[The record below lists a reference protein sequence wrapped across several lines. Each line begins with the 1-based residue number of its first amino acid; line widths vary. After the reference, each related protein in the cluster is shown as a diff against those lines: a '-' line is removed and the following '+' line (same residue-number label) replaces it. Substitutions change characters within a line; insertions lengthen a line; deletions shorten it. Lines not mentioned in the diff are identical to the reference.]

1 MINIIIVEDNK
12 DKLLKILEL
21 INTEIDIPTHNIS
34 TAKNVKEAKIIMRNT
49 TFDLMI
55 LDLVLPLDEDD
66 KESPENGISFLKT
79 IQTNPTINPPIHIVG
94 LTSFTDLREQYANEF
109 TKYLWHLIEY
119 KGDESDW
126 KEKLKEILFHL
137 VKVRKDF
144 LNSINFKYDFDIA
157 VICALNFPELDQIM
171 KIPANWEKLSIENDA
186 TQYFTG
192 TFERDKK
199 KLSVVCASPPQ
210 MGMVASATLA
220 MKMINSF
227 KPKYIVM
234 TGIAAG
240 YSGNEL
246 GLGDILVADQSYDG
260 TSGKITTL
268 QNMEKSFSPNPTPI
282 PIDSDLKERLRVYE
296 NHEILSK
303 IKRKFNGN
311 TPNSELRL
319 KIGPLVSVPFVIQ
332 NEGEFKSFKEN
343 QRKLI
348 GLEMEAFGIFY
359 SANNAP
365 NPKPKPIV
373 IKSVCDFGDS
383 KKDDD
388 YQIYASFTSAQFLY
402 EFALNE
408 L

>member
-1 MINIIIVEDNK
+1 MINIIIVEDNN
-12 DKLLKILEL
+12 DKLVKIQDL
-21 INTEIDIPTHNIS
+21 IKTEIDIPEQNVS

-66 KESPENGISFLKT
+66 NESPENGISFLKT

-94 LTSFTDLREQYANEF
+94 LTSFTDLIEQYAAEF
-109 TKYLWHLIEY
+109 TKYLWYLIEY

-126 KEKLKEILFHL
+126 KEKLKEIFFHL
-137 VKVRKDF
+137 IKVRKEF
-144 LNSINFKYDFDIA
+144 LNPINIKYDFDIA
-157 VICALNFPELDQIM
+157 VICALHNPELVQIL
-171 KIPANWEKLSIENDA
+171 KIPANWEKYSIQNDA
-186 TQYFTG
+186 TQYFIG
-192 TFERDKK
+192 IFERGAKRLK
-199 KLSVVCASPPQ
+199 VVCASPPQ
-210 MGMVASATLA
+210 MGMVASATLS

-227 KPKYIVM
+227 KPKYIAM

-240 YSGNEL
+240 YSGNDL
-246 GLGDILVADQSYDG
+246 GYGDILIADQSYDG
-260 TSGKITTL
+260 TSGKIITL
-268 QNMEKSFSPNPTPI
+268 ENLDKSFSPNPTPI
-282 PIDSDLKERLRVYE
+282 PIDSDLKEKLRGFE

-311 TPNSELRL
+311 LPNTEL
-319 KIGPLVSVPFVIQ
+319 KIKVGPLVSVPFVIQ
-332 NEGEFKSFKEN
+332 NEIEFKSFRDN

-383 KKDDD
+383 KKDDN
-388 YQIYASFTSAQFLY
+388 YQIYAAFTSAQFFY

>member
-12 DKLLKILEL
+12 DKLINIQEL
-21 INTEIDIPTHNIS
+21 IKTEIDIPEQNVS

-94 LTSFTDLREQYANEF
+94 LTSFTDLREQYADEF

-119 KGDESDW
+119 KGYESDW
-126 KEKLKEILFHL
+126 KEKLKEIFFHL
-137 VKVRKDF
+137 IKVRKEF
-144 LNSINFKYDFDIA
+144 LNPINFKYDFDIA
-157 VICALNFPELDQIM
+157 IICALNNPELDQIL
-171 KIPANWEKLSIENDA
+171 KISANWKKLSIKNDA
-186 TQYFTG
+186 TQYFVG
-192 TFERDKK
+192 NFEREEK
-199 KLSVVCASPPQ
+199 KLKIVCASPPQ

-220 MKMINSF
+220 MKMINTF
-227 KPKYIVM
+227 KPKYITM

-240 YSGNEL
+240 YSGNDL
-246 GLGDILVADQSYDG
+246 GFGDILIADQSYDG

-268 QNMEKSFSPNPTPI
+268 ENMEKSFSPNPTPI
-282 PIDSDLKERLRVYE
+282 PLDSDLKEKLRGYE

-303 IKRKFNGN
+303 IKRGYNGKAPN
-311 TPNSELRL
+311 TEL
-319 KIGPLVSVPFVIQ
+319 KVKVGPLVSVPFVIQ
-332 NEGEFKSFKEN
+332 NEFEFKSFKEN
-343 QRKLI
+343 QRKLV

-383 KKDDD
+383 KKDDN
-388 YQIYASFTSAQFLY
+388 YQIYAAYTSAQFFY
-402 EFALNE
+402 EFALAE